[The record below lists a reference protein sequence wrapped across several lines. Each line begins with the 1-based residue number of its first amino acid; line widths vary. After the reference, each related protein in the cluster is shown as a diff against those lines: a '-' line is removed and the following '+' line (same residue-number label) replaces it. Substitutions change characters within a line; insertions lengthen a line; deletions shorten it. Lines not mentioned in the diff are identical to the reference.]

1 MNNMDRKEEQV
12 QKALGTFDDYLK
24 CIRCGRVT
32 HKSKIKKVP
41 TISTMHLPGAG
52 GKAIK
57 KFTGPFTP
65 QCECGG
71 EVFE

>member
-32 HKSKIKKVP
+32 HKNKIKKVP
-41 TISTMHLPGAG
+41 TIRHMSLAG
-52 GKAIK
+52 GNLITKY
-57 KFTGPFTP
+57 TGPFTP
-65 QCECGG
+65 QCECKG